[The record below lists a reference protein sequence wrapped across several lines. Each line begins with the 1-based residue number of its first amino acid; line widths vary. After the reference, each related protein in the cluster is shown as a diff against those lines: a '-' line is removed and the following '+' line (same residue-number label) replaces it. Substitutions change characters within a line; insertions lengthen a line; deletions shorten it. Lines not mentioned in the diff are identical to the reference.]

1 MQKWISETKQ
11 SSATS
16 IKIRLEKQVYS
27 FLKVYFV
34 EIKNKLFRAIIVE
47 QFCVVTL
54 LLRPLRQKNLFLQV
68 GFLAGMICKDMLT
81 LLGVNLLWRRKH
93 LKHHPEFNPF
103 SSGRLS
109 WIPVADHALL

>member
-34 EIKNKLFRAIIVE
+34 EIKNKLFRAITVE
-47 QFCVVTL
+47 
-54 LLRPLRQKNLFLQV
+54 
-68 GFLAGMICKDMLT
+68 
-81 LLGVNLLWRRKH
+81 
-93 LKHHPEFNPF
+93 
-103 SSGRLS
+103 
-109 WIPVADHALL
+109 

>member
-34 EIKNKLFRAIIVE
+34 EIKNKLFRAIIVK

-54 LLRPLRQKNLFLQV
+54 LLRPLRQKIYF
-68 GFLAGMICKDMLT
+68 C
-81 LLGVNLLWRRKH
+81 R
-93 LKHHPEFNPF
+93 
-103 SSGRLS
+103 
-109 WIPVADHALL
+109 

>member
-34 EIKNKLFRAIIVE
+34 EIKNKLFRAITVE

-81 LLGVNLLWRRKH
+81 LLGVNLLWRRKTFKNIT
-93 LKHHPEFNPF
+93 LNLTLFP
-103 SSGRLS
+103 L
-109 WIPVADHALL
+109 ADHAHH